1 MKPVIYSTR
10 KATTGVEP
18 MHSLDS
24 WDTVLV
30 QFNDLVMTDPH
41 TDEQCYCGV
50 SSVPCTVSKFGNLFV
65 HPGAS
70 CRGKNLDYCKRSTN
84 RMLRRVWG
92 IELDEVV
99 SEGKTLM
106 EMHASL
112 TDESVHEQ
120 FKVWAES
127 LFA

>member
-1 MKPVIYSTR
+1 MTETDVPVYRQARHAANIRPES
-10 KATTGVEP
+10 AASQ
-18 MHSLDS
+18 M
-24 WDTVLV
+24 
-30 QFNDLVMTDPH
+30 
-41 TDEQCYCGV
+41 
-50 SSVPCTVSKFGNLFV
+50 
-65 HPGAS
+65 GAG

-92 IELDEVV
+92 IELDEAV